1 MSTAPVRLAGK
12 PATSIVNP
20 VKRKANVLEMLS
32 YVHSLGIDHIR
43 EADMVWIA
51 EEAYN
56 ASLPPGWTEHEDE
69 NGRTYFYNTNRRE
82 SLWKHPLDQEFVEIA
97 NYWRRAIKAGGFW
110 DIDEELAEMEEQ
122 IRASLADWMELYD
135 DSGHKFFF
143 NRKTE
148 ESLFDDPRHTTYH
161 SLYTRIR
168 FVNMMKE
175 KLPLLA
181 LAPRATDPIV
191 NAAELQ
197 RQQEEAEN
205 KAMRSVTRMQAA
217 VRVMLARRKAR
228 LLSAKRC
235 LNRVPPDLKGKLRL
249 TVRTAVPGTH
259 VKECVLQVTS
269 SHRRNRAATRIQAHI
284 RGLLARRRYRPM
296 RDHRRFLIQNTIK
309 IQRSLRHWLSTLADV
324 KAARQARIQ
333 ACIRLQCWAR
343 SMAARKLYSEKMGAY
358 ATFVKLKQVI
368 ISIQCHVRQWI
379 ARRRVKELR
388 RLKYTSSVR
397 LLQRQMKVFKAKAEL
412 MQHLRNEEPVQF
424 IFHLTSGQKGSKIL
438 PFVWKLGMLPV
449 GEDGLVIK
457 PEEFRHQQLLE
468 KMQRRKKRLG
478 KKDEEEEVDAEPPR
492 PIDLFSKVG
501 VESLSDAAATVIQQ
515 TFHATQ
521 SGKKCRRAMGCARDL
536 LDFVVD
542 AAADQLA
549 TRAAAAPIIQSMFR
563 GWLVRHNGIID
574 QKRKLHFSKKLEKI
588 EIAQSFMHRFSSQL
602 WLRKFI
608 RESSVHEAASKIQAH
623 VRGMHAR
630 KYVAR
635 LVEEAEWPVKGWF
648 EYTGMGRDCVQ
659 INVKFLSNPS
669 FDAWRYFRK
678 YGKQQ
683 TLLER
688 IQEMQAEIDSCLRA
702 YLGPAEYAAME
713 ARKAAGQAA
722 QRAKAEAEREQQE
735 VSAMSVADQ
744 ESSAIEEVVRAEEA
758 EVRRAEEERLLEEE
772 RLREEEEAREAE
784 ARAKEARRAEEAL
797 ANFSDAAQA
806 HLVEVS
812 AMSISDQEPSAIEEV
827 VRAEEAEVRQAEEER
842 LLEEEGLREEGE
854 TQEAEAR
861 AQEAPRAEEALANFS
876 DAAQAHLVEAE
887 VRQAE
892 EERLLEEE
900 GLREEG
906 EAQEAAPA
914 EEARRA
920 EEVVENSAQP
930 QDLAHPGEQE
940 VSQQSLQRKESLD
953 DLLAPSTLDLPGGW
967 EAVWS
972 DEHEA
977 YYFWHMPTDTVQ
989 WDPPDPASPV
999 RPGASLEVPPQNELD
1014 KDPEGK
1020 GSAHGVL
1027 SAAAASLEHYARLSH
1042 GSGTHRSGGSHF
1054 SKGSRR
1060 HSAEDL
1066 RSTAPVPWGQERYQ
1080 GQGFSQ
1086 TQFRQAAPFYEPM
1099 ERTGKPRFVI
1109 RPGLVDMDA
1118 LNKIEGEKM
1127 DQRFRRDRISDKRRE
1142 KYPIPSQVEY
1152 NRMNSTVQG
1161 VFHRHVHHHVHY
1173 YNDEEDQQ
1181 RQPQPAEPAEL
1192 PPKAEIEGEAS
1203 QPQQDQPLQEFQ
1215 TQKKSKK
1222 KQLSKSSVP
1231 SKSVHEILRP
1241 IGFFPGPVG
1250 AAGSGLRKARS
1261 KSEGKLVR

>member
-1 MSTAPVRLAGK
+1 MSGAPPVRSAAGK

-110 DIDEELAEMEEQ
+110 DIDEELAEMEEK

-135 DSGHKFFF
+135 DMGHKFFF

-191 NAAELQ
+191 NASELL
-197 RQQEEAEN
+197 RQQQEAQE
-205 KAMRSVTRMQAA
+205 KALRSVTRMQAA
-217 VRVMLARRKAR
+217 VRVMLARRRAR
-228 LLSAKRC
+228 NLSAKRC
-235 LNRVPPDLKGKLRL
+235 LNRIPPDLKGKLRL
-249 TVRTAVPGTH
+249 TIRTAVPGTH

-269 SHRRNRAATRIQAHI
+269 SHRRNRAATRIQALI
-284 RGLLARRRYRPM
+284 RGFLARCRYRPM
-296 RDHRRFLIQNTIK
+296 RDHRRFRIQNAIK
-309 IQRSLRHWLSTLADV
+309 IQRAVRYWLSTLAD
-324 KAARQARIQ
+324 KRAARQARIH
-333 ACIRLQCWAR
+333 ACVRIQCWAR
-343 SMAARKLYSEKMGAY
+343 SVAARKLYAEKLGAK

-388 RLKYTSSVR
+388 RVKYTSSVR
-397 LLQRQMKVFKAKAEL
+397 MLQRQMKVFKAKAEL

-449 GEDGLVIK
+449 GEDGCVIN
-457 PEEFRHQQLLE
+457 PEDFRHQQVLE
-468 KMQRRKKRLG
+468 KMKRRKKNLL
-478 KKDEEEEVDAEPPR
+478 KQKTQEEEIDEEPPR

-501 VESLSDAAATVIQQ
+501 VASLSDAAATVIQQ
-515 TFHATQ
+515 TFQATQ
-521 SGKKCRRAMGCARDL
+521 SGKKCRRAFACIRSI

-542 AAADQLA
+542 EAADRLSA
-549 TRAAAAPIIQSMFR
+549 RAAAAPVIQKMFR
-563 GWLVRHNGIID
+563 GWVVRHSGILE
-574 QKRKLHFSKKLEKI
+574 QKRVQFFNKKLEKI
-588 EIAQSFMHRFSSQL
+588 EIAQSFLHRFSEQV
-602 WLRKFI
+602 WLKNFI
-608 RESSVHEAASKIQAH
+608 RESSIHEAASKIQAL
-623 VRGMHAR
+623 VRGMLAR
-630 KYVAR
+630 KYVVR

-648 EYTGMGRDCVQ
+648 EYTGMGRDCAQ
-659 INVKFLSNPS
+659 ISVKFLPNPS
-669 FDAWRYFRK
+669 FDSWRYFRK

-722 QRAKAEAEREQQE
+722 QRAKAEAEKEQQE
-735 VSAMSVADQ
+735 VTAMSIADE
-744 ESSAIEEVVRAEEA
+744 ESFAIEKVARAEEA
-758 EVRRAEEERLLEEE
+758 EIRRIEEERLEK
-772 RLREEEEAREAE
+772 LRQEEEAREE
-784 ARAKEARRAEEAL
+784 ARQEEARRAEEAL

-806 HLVEVS
+806 LIVEV
-812 AMSISDQEPSAIEEV
+812 
-827 VRAEEAEVRQAEEER
+827 
-842 LLEEEGLREEGE
+842 EGE
-854 TQEAEAR
+854 QGDQDEQERADRQEATASEQPAVPSQEVQEI
-861 AQEAPRAEEALANFS
+861 QEAPRTEGQEATAS
-876 DAAQAHLVEAE
+876 EQPAVPSQEVQEIQEAPRTEGQE
-887 VRQAE
+887 VV
-892 EERLLEEE
+892 LEEQVPQ
-900 GLREEG
+900 LEEQ
-906 EAQEAAPA
+906 A
-914 EEARRA
+914 
-920 EEVVENSAQP
+920 SK
-930 QDLAHPGEQE
+930 EQE
-940 VSQQSLQRKESLD
+940 QVSQQGLRRKESLD
-953 DLLAPSTLDLPGGW
+953 DLLAPSTLDLPPGW

-977 YYFWHMPTDTVQ
+977 YYFWHLPTNAVQ
-989 WDPPDPASPV
+989 WDCPDPVSPV
-999 RPGASLEVPPQNELD
+999 RPEASLEDNAFVSLDSMVTEVPVRNQSQNL
-1014 KDPEGK
+1014 EGSD
-1020 GSAHGVL
+1020 SAHDVL
-1027 SAAAASLEHYARLSH
+1027 TAAAASLEHYARLSQ
-1042 GSGTHRSGGSHF
+1042 GSGTHRSGGSHI
-1054 SKGSRR
+1054 SKVSRR
-1060 HSAEDL
+1060 HSNEDL
-1066 RSTAPVPWGQERYQ
+1066 RSTAPVAWGQERIQ

-1086 TQFRQAAPFYEPM
+1086 TQFRQAAPLHESM
-1099 ERTGKPRFVI
+1099 QRTGKPRYAI
-1109 RPGLVDMDA
+1109 RAGLVDMDA
-1118 LNKIEGEKM
+1118 LHKIEGEKM
-1127 DQRFRRDRISDKRRE
+1127 DQRFRRDRISEQRRE
-1142 KYPIPSQVEY
+1142 KYPIPAQVEY

-1173 YNDEEDQQ
+1173 YNDQGEEK
-1181 RQPQPAEPAEL
+1181 PPPAEL
-1192 PPKAEIEGEAS
+1192 PPKAESEGEAS
-1203 QPQQDQPLQEFQ
+1203 QPLQEFQ
-1215 TQKKSKK
+1215 TQKGSKK
-1222 KQLSKSSVP
+1222 KLSKTQVP
-1231 SKSVHEILRP
+1231 HKSVHEILRP

-1250 AAGSGLRKARS
+1250 AAGAGLRKATRS
-1261 KSEGKLVR
+1261 KSEGKLVQPQHAS